1 MNDRSAKIG
10 VWAYL
15 LFTLASFALALY
27 LLLAEGGYRYNV
39 SLVALPVWMGYTAFN
54 TIKSVSDLIGAQN
67 RTANFTRMLARWE
80 DTFESRGKALA
91 LFTFMT
97 LVVGLSGWAL
107 SSWPPALDGALA
119 PTNCWQRW
127 TASRSTTGPWR
138 LWPLPNLTG
147 QWCAPPIR
155 KFWLLVNDSD
165 FFRSITA
172 VRRRGSPPPFAWAWP
187 GCRTW
192 TGCSLPSATSHG

>member
-67 RTANFTRMLARWE
+67 RTANFTRMLARWRIPLRAAAKPGPVHLY
-80 DTFESRGKALA
+80 DPGGGLIKLA
-91 LFTFMT
+91 VPIL
-97 LVVGLSGWAL
+97 LLQL
-107 SSWPPALDGALA
+107 
-119 PTNCWQRW
+119 
-127 TASRSTTGPWR
+127 
-138 LWPLPNLTG
+138 G
-147 QWCAPPIR
+147 QA
-155 KFWLLVNDSD
+155 
-165 FFRSITA
+165 
-172 VRRRGSPPPFAWAWP
+172 FA
-187 GCRTW
+187 
-192 TGCSLPSATSHG
+192 

>member
-80 DTFESRGKALA
+80 DTFESRGNLGVACK
-91 LFTFMT
+91 T
-97 LVVGLSGWAL
+97 LVVGLIK
-107 SSWPPALDGALA
+107 LA
-119 PTNCWQRW
+119 VPILLLQ
-127 TASRSTTGPWR
+127 
-138 LWPLPNLTG
+138 LG
-147 QWCAPPIR
+147 QA
-155 KFWLLVNDSD
+155 
-165 FFRSITA
+165 
-172 VRRRGSPPPFAWAWP
+172 FA
-187 GCRTW
+187 
-192 TGCSLPSATSHG
+192 

>member
-27 LLLAEGGYRYNV
+27 LLGYRYNV

-97 LVVGLSGWAL
+97 LVVGLIK
-107 SSWPPALDGALA
+107 LA
-119 PTNCWQRW
+119 VPILLLQ
-127 TASRSTTGPWR
+127 
-138 LWPLPNLTG
+138 LG
-147 QWCAPPIR
+147 QA
-155 KFWLLVNDSD
+155 
-165 FFRSITA
+165 
-172 VRRRGSPPPFAWAWP
+172 FA
-187 GCRTW
+187 
-192 TGCSLPSATSHG
+192 

>member
-97 LVVGLSGWAL
+97 LVVGLL
-107 SSWPPALDGALA
+107 LQL
-119 PTNCWQRW
+119 
-127 TASRSTTGPWR
+127 
-138 LWPLPNLTG
+138 G
-147 QWCAPPIR
+147 QA
-155 KFWLLVNDSD
+155 
-165 FFRSITA
+165 
-172 VRRRGSPPPFAWAWP
+172 FA
-187 GCRTW
+187 
-192 TGCSLPSATSHG
+192 